1 MMCVTSIA
9 QAISHAYVNQRRR
22 DVACAAGLATA
33 LALPIAAL
41 LAVPADPTGVVK
53 AAPPDLLSTRGSGVL
68 VRDSAEPALAPE
80 RVRAWTGVPRA

>member
-9 QAISHAYVNQRRR
+9 QAISHAYVNHRRR
-22 DVACAAGLATA
+22 DVAWAAGLATA
-33 LALPIAAL
+33 LALAAL

-53 AAPPDLLSTRGSGVL
+53 AAPPDLFSTRGSGVL
-68 VRDSAEPALAPE
+68 VRDIAEPALAPE